1 MSINKAVFYVT
12 VACLLTILSMTLI
25 ARKMQNTPVFARPGR
40 VQVVVE
46 GYYGLIEQITYGNL
60 TGAMVR
66 KWFPFLATV
75 FLFIWFSN
83 MLGYLPLPTNTE
95 HKVDILGLEVPSL
108 ALYAAT
114 ANISVPLV
122 LTFIVVGSYHY
133 EGIKA
138 KGPVKYLKG
147 WVPAGVEGP
156 AVFPIFLIEVISH
169 FVRIVSLSV
178 RLFANILAGHLLI
191 LFMGGGLV
199 VLLNLAIFGSVIL
212 GLADRHDGRRVLH
225 LRGGPGGHPPGVHLH
240 HPRSHLP
247 RRRRRRRALRSTSTV
262 DLHLISEIAQ
272 AGVTSEVAQEYGRKA
287 GKAIA
292 LGIGAGLGTIG
303 PGIGVGYIFGK
314 VIESVTRQPEMKD
327 EITSIQWLGFALTEA
342 IVFYA
347 FIFGLI
353 AFFLG

>member
-1 MSINKAVFYVT
+1 MRARALLLLTPVLALLAAPASALALDINEEYKPQNEFKLDPWISIEIAGIDMSINKAVFYVT

-25 ARKMQNTPVFARPGR
+25 ARKMQSTPVFARPGR
-40 VQVVVE
+40 VQTVVE
-46 GYYGLIEQITYGNL
+46 GYYGLIETITKGNL
-60 TGAMVR
+60 TGGMVR

-212 GLADRHDGRRVLH
+212 GLLTGTMAV
-225 LRGGPGGHPPGVHLH
+225 
-240 HPRSHLP
+240 
-247 RRRRRRRALRSTSTV
+247 AFF
-262 DLHLISEIAQ
+262 IF
-272 AGVTSEVAQEYGRKA
+272 EV
-287 GKAIA
+287 
-292 LGIGAGLGTIG
+292 GLVATL
-303 PGIGVGYIFGK
+303 
-314 VIESVTRQPEMKD
+314 Q
-327 EITSIQWLGFALTEA
+327 
-342 IVFYA
+342 A
-347 FIFGLI
+347 FIFTTLAAI
-353 AFFLG
+353 YLGGAVAEEH